1 MNSLLLVSTIL
12 SLSLSGLVIQPDS
25 KKQET
30 LNTLLNAEAVLVKEK
45 EIYFSNSIGYL
56 EEYKD
61 ESNNTSTIFY
71 LNSTSLD
78 DLVSVYHDKS
88 ISEITNNDTLKND
101 LIAFSNK
108 KHSIIDDANTVTL
121 RSKAPNVNYDFN
133 AEKFFSCVCI
143 RSCHQSNKS
152 LCLIFLYQQ
161 CSKLH
166 EHSIQEQWMRSN
178 RNGNVFGL
186 HST

>member
-88 ISEITNNDTLKND
+88 I
-101 LIAFSNK
+101 
-108 KHSIIDDANTVTL
+108 
-121 RSKAPNVNYDFN
+121 
-133 AEKFFSCVCI
+133 
-143 RSCHQSNKS
+143 
-152 LCLIFLYQQ
+152 
-161 CSKLH
+161 
-166 EHSIQEQWMRSN
+166 
-178 RNGNVFGL
+178 
-186 HST
+186 